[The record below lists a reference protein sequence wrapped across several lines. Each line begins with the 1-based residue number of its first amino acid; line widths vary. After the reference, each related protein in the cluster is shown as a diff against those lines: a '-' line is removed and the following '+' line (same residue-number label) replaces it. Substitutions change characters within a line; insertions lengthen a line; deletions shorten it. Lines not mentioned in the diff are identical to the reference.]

1 MLFLH
6 TPSLRGPPPGCRQG
20 GNEKKTS
27 TMKPS
32 AKLRTMLL
40 AVATAATLGSH
51 AAPGHDSIKVEAPF
65 PMPAIAV
72 FNFPNRSFPITD
84 YGAKKQGT
92 DTDENCIA
100 ANTQAFRRAMQAC
113 SEAGGGRVVV
123 PPGEWPSGP
132 IHFRSNCE
140 LHLSDGSTVRF
151 SPNPDHFLPAVE
163 VSWEGMECMN
173 YSPMVY
179 AYRCENIAITGGGK
193 LTPTMDV
200 WKAWF
205 KRPKPHMDALA
216 RLYDWAYQG
225 LPVARRQ
232 MAEGRNHLRPH
243 MIHLNQCRN
252 ILLDGFKIRQSPF
265 WTIHIYRC
273 ESGVARNLD
282 VYAHGHNNDGIDLEM
297 TRNFLVEDCTFDQ
310 GDDGVV
316 IKSGRN
322 HDAWRIGQPTE
333 NIVVRNCRVKNAHGL
348 LVIGSEISGGIR
360 NIYMHDCAMDDKV
373 MTLFYIKTN
382 HRRGAY
388 VNNICME
395 RVSANRMQRAFA
407 IDTDV
412 LYQWKDLVPTY
423 KDTITAIS
431 DIVMRDVKCRVA
443 DGIYEINGDP
453 RLPVKNVSIERVE
466 VDTVRNYT
474 TRAANVE
481 GLRTSGLRWKAFL
494 GKEAE

>member
-1 MLFLH
+1 MIKIRDFCIGVSICLLLSAPLH
-6 TPSLRGPPPGCRQG
+6 ARNIKLSTFGAVGDG
-20 GNEKKTS
+20 KTDN
-27 TMKPS
+27 T
-32 AKLRTMLL
+32 
-40 AVATAATLGSH
+40 
-51 AAPGHDSIKVEAPF
+51 EAIQK
-65 PMPAIAV
+65 AI
-72 FNFPNRSFPITD
+72 D
-84 YGAKKQGT
+84 
-92 DTDENCIA
+92 
-100 ANTQAFRRAMQAC
+100 AC
-113 SEAGGGRVVV
+113 SESGGGEVIFPEKSGVFLSQTINLKDNVVLRVPTGVTLKAIVPETRGTFILAEKVKNVGVV
-123 PPGEWPSGP
+123 GGGT
-132 IHFRSNCE
+132 I
-140 LHLSDGSTVRF
+140 DGSGKDFGIPKKENEVKNRAHLLRFKECQNIRVQGVNLYSSWSWTLDLRQCDTVF
-151 SPNPDHFLPAVE
+151 I
-163 VSWEGMECMN
+163 EG
-173 YSPMVY
+173 
-179 AYRCENIAITGGGK
+179 
-193 LTPTMDV
+193 
-200 WKAWF
+200 
-205 KRPKPHMDALA
+205 
-216 RLYDWAYQG
+216 
-225 LPVARRQ
+225 
-232 MAEGRNHLRPH
+232 
-243 MIHLNQCRN
+243 IHLLGHAN
-252 ILLDGFKIRQSPF
+252 
-265 WTIHIYRC
+265 
-273 ESGVARNLD
+273 
-282 VYAHGHNNDGIDLEM
+282 HNNDGIDLEM
-297 TRNFLVEDCTFDQ
+297 TRNFLVEDCIFDQ